1 MWICGEF
8 AWATIGLYIE
18 LTITDEWLPC
28 FESVIETTH
37 TTSFLKAM
45 TTGVNMLCFTAS
57 YALALALEVLG
68 LWIRPRWRRLATV
81 IAVVAGLIAHTWY
94 LAKRAGQSPWAPLAS
109 QHDWYLAAAWV
120 LAVSYL
126 GLVIYFPRAPMGL
139 FLLPITLALIAAAYF
154 ANTEPLASADIPRVW
169 GMLHGVLLM
178 LGTVAV
184 LLGFVAGVMYLV
196 QSYRLKQKLPVAE
209 WFRLPSLEWLERMNG
224 RSLAAATVLVGL
236 GFITGVLTRLA
247 QRDGGGLPWRDPVVL
262 SLSGM
267 FSWLVAA
274 EAFRLAYPAARRG
287 RKVAY
292 LTLAGFVFLVITL
305 VAFLREDEVH
315 GKPRALGR
323 ARLLPSHS
331 AVHVL
336 HRNALAPPA
345 SSLQPPVSSLPG
357 GPA

>member
-1 MWICGEF
+1 
-8 AWATIGLYIE
+8 
-18 LTITDEWLPC
+18 
-28 FESVIETTH
+28 
-37 TTSFLKAM
+37 M

-57 YALALALEVLG
+57 YSVALALEVLG
-68 LWIRPRWRRLATV
+68 VWKRPPWRRLATV
-81 IAVVAGLIAHTWY
+81 VAAAAGLIAHTWY

-109 QHDWYLAAAWV
+109 QHDWYLAAAWL
-120 LAVSYL
+120 LALAYL
-126 GLVIYFPRAPMGL
+126 GLVIYHPRAPMGL

-154 ANTEPLASADIPRVW
+154 ANTEPLATADIPRVW

-196 QSYRLKQKLPVAE
+196 QSYRLKNKLPAGE
-209 WFRLPSLEWLERMNG
+209 RFRLPSLEWLQRMNG

-274 EAFRLAYPAARRG
+274 EVFRLAYPAARRG

-292 LTLAGFVFLVITL
+292 LTLAAFVFLVITL
-305 VAFLREDEVH
+305 IAFLQEDEVH
-315 GKPRALGR
+315 GKPRELGR
-323 ARLLPSHS
+323 ARLLPSRS
-331 AVHVL
+331 RVHQ
-336 HRNALAPPA
+336 PPGDA
-345 SSLQPPVSSLPG
+345 MTPQPSSLQPPVSSPPG
-357 GPA
+357 GLA

>member
-1 MWICGEF
+1 
-8 AWATIGLYIE
+8 
-18 LTITDEWLPC
+18 
-28 FESVIETTH
+28 
-37 TTSFLKAM
+37 M
-45 TTGVNMLCFTAS
+45 TTGINMLCFTAS
-57 YALALALEVLG
+57 YAVALALEVLG
-68 LWIRPRWRRLATV
+68 VWTRPRWRRLATV
-81 IAVVAGLIAHTWY
+81 IVAAAGLIAHTWY

-109 QHDWYLAAAWV
+109 QHDWYLAAAWILALSYLA
-120 LAVSYL
+120 LAVY
-126 GLVIYFPRAPMGL
+126 YPRAPMGL

-196 QSYRLKQKLPVAE
+196 QSYRLKHKLPAGE
-209 WFRLPSLEWLERMNG
+209 RFRLPSLEWLERMNG

-267 FSWLVAA
+267 FSWLIAA
-274 EAFRLAYPAARRG
+274 EVFRFAYPAARRG

-292 LTLAGFVFLVITL
+292 LTLAAFVFLVITL
-305 VAFLREDEVH
+305 VAFLQEDEVH
-315 GKPRALGR
+315 GKPRELEPAK
-323 ARLLPSHS
+323 LLPSRS
-331 AVHVL
+331 AAYRL
-336 HRNALAPPA
+336 QRNAITPQT
-345 SSLQPPVSSLPG
+345 SSLQPPASTPTG
-357 GPA
+357 GLA